1 MTEVVWVIIIVNVNV
16 RVKGRCFVNRL
27 KADVVRIII
36 NVVRVNGRCCVN
48 RHKADDPIQT
58 VRPFPRLS
66 MSHHHDDHI
75 IAIITNSPV
84 VTCEPRPRPD
94 GPKPVSDP
102 LPQTDEETIVI
113 IIVVHSSPEALCRP
127 RRPRRRPRSRR
138 WAPRPDW
145 WGSRWRTAPGRSSW
159 QARRCPSGRRSRRWP
174 RRPRPPGPPGGCPGR
189 TGAGSRERECLYL
202 VQRTNSR
209 PGPTDDRYRK

>member
-1 MTEVVWVIIIVNVNV
+1 MTEFVWVIIIVNVNV

-48 RHKADDPIQT
+48 RHDKADIVGIIINFVRVNGRCCVNRHKADDPIQT

-66 MSHHHDDHI
+66 TSHHRDDHI

-84 VTCEPRPRPD
+84 VTCEPRPRLD

-102 LPQTDEETIVI
+102 LPQTDEETIVIIVI

-138 WAPRPDW
+138 
-145 WGSRWRTAPGRSSW
+145 
-159 QARRCPSGRRSRRWP
+159 
-174 RRPRPPGPPGGCPGR
+174 
-189 TGAGSRERECLYL
+189 
-202 VQRTNSR
+202 
-209 PGPTDDRYRK
+209 